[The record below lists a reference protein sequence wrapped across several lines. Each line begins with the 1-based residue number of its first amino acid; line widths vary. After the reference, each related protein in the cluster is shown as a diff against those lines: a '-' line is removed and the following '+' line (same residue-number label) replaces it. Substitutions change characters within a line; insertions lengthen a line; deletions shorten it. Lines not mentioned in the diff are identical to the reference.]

1 MALTH
6 GIKPIVTSGLVLCLD
21 AANRKSYPTTGT
33 TWTDLSGNGNNGT
46 LNNGVGYNSANGGS
60 LVFDGVN
67 DFVSGSFIS
76 PLTGNYT
83 IEIIF
88 KLITFNPG
96 GDDDLVSLTSSNQQG
111 FLGEV
116 RSSDKRIRFLH
127 RFPYGSGGDDLY
139 SSAGLVN
146 LNEVCSISWV
156 RDNNQKIYINGGF
169 DSQMTSTQSGFDS
182 TLTQLTI
189 GQILPNNS
197 ARIINGNVYSTK
209 IYNRALSA
217 TEIAQN
223 YNALKSRYI

>member
-1 MALTH
+1 MGVYA
-6 GIKPIVTSGLVLCLD
+6 GPEVVESGLVLALD
-21 AANRKSYPTTGT
+21 AGNRKSYPTTGT